1 MINLICIILSPVGLI
16 VAAVFD
22 LLVGVYLYRN
32 NKERQEIVKSI
43 NIISESDI
51 KHQMNTEKMHGDN
64 LELANAVNNIGN
76 GIRKAVETSMKD
88 EKMKADLIT
97 NVSHDIKTPLSVIKA
112 TTEVLDLK
120 LEGMKEVQTAEET
133 DKRAQEVLGLTSVI
147 TSKADTIGL
156 LMSEMMHANMEELEL
171 IEVKAEENLKARSL
185 KVFCEKFSLK
195 GTRVSM
201 SDYRQQEWM
210 TNYPL
215 YAFAPWI

>member
-1 MINLICIILSPVGLI
+1 MTIVTIKAKNLMENSCIKWLIGCIRKGTIEAYDNGHAIIRTWIPYILFLLINLICIILSPVGLI
-16 VAAVFD
+16 VAAIFD

-97 NVSHDIKTPLSVIKA
+97 NVSHDIKTPLTSIINYVDLLNRENIPDEKISGYIDILDQKSQRLKQLTDELVEAYQKA
-112 TTEVLDLK
+112 LKENQKRQTT
-120 LEGMKEVQTAEET
+120 
-133 DKRAQEVLGLTSVI
+133 
-147 TSKADTIGL
+147 TI
-156 LMSEMMHANMEELEL
+156 
-171 IEVKAEENLKARSL
+171 SL
-185 KVFCEKFSLK
+185 
-195 GTRVSM
+195 
-201 SDYRQQEWM
+201 
-210 TNYPL
+210 
-215 YAFAPWI
+215 